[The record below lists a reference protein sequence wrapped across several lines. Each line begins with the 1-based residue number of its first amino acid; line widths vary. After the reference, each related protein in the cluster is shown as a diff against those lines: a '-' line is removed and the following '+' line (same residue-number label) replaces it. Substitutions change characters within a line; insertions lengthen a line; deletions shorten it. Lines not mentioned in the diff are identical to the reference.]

1 MFGNSFLRWD
11 LLDTGLPNKFFW
23 RRLDG
28 RSIIFFLTIKIWS
41 ITLYVVYSYS
51 KLITMTTTEN
61 LVGKTVKMN
70 LVGLDGNAF
79 SLMGAFSS
87 NAKRQGWTKDEIDV
101 VLQKCMSDDYDN
113 LIHTLVVHTEEI
125 DEDNE
130 W

>member
-1 MFGNSFLRWD
+1 
-11 LLDTGLPNKFFW
+11 
-23 RRLDG
+23 
-28 RSIIFFLTIKIWS
+28 
-41 ITLYVVYSYS
+41 
-51 KLITMTTTEN
+51 MTTTEN